1 MKAPCTTRTATAIS
15 ASWASSDFLFLILV
29 LLRNWD
35 WKAGR
40 TERPELGDRV
50 WLLSRLNVMALLLAT
65 LDRLWQH
72 HRHFIRFIRGY
83 NRISPYIIFFALL
96 TMGLTAEKWLTQRTG
111 KARAAFAAV
120 LAVLLV
126 FGFWE
131 QQGLYNPGSTN
142 PYRRP
147 GSRTRTLWLR
157 SSRRQ
162 GRTL

>member
-1 MKAPCTTRTATAIS
+1 MYNENSYGYLGIMGIIG
-15 ASWASSDFLFLILV
+15 FLFLILM

-65 LDRLWQH
+65 LAGFGSIIGI
-72 HRHFIRFIRGY
+72 FIRFIRGY

-96 TMGLTAEKWLTQRTG
+96 TMGLTAEKRLTQRTG
-111 KARAAFAAV
+111 KSRAAFAAV

-126 FGFWE
+126 
-131 QQGLYNPGSTN
+131 
-142 PYRRP
+142 
-147 GSRTRTLWLR
+147 
-157 SSRRQ
+157 
-162 GRTL
+162 